1 MKKIVAALSAE
12 ALDFA
17 PGLLA
22 IQESPPARL
31 PRTIMV
37 AVLVL
42 FVVMLLWTIFGKLD
56 IIASCEG
63 RLVPQTY
70 VKIVQPAEA
79 GIVQDIL
86 VKEGQMVEGGQVLMH
101 MDAKLTE
108 ADAETIHHEFLLK
121 GLLLRRIDAELAGS
135 PMLRRADDPAELYA
149 QIASQYRAHH
159 QAYVDDLAQESE
171 QFNKIQHDLKSAEAG
186 WEKLRQ
192 TVPTYRKTAAAYEK
206 LAGDGFVSSLAAQE
220 KIRDKIEKEQDFQSQ
235 ESTVASLK
243 ASLKAS
249 SKKMAQITS
258 AYRSQL
264 QNERVEIEA
273 QYRKLQQETAKIEH
287 KSSLLA
293 LKAPQ
298 AGIVKDIAVHT
309 RGTVVSPGTVLMTLV
324 PHDEP
329 LQAEVLVKNEDVGF
343 VYPNQK
349 TKVKLAAYPFQKY
362 GMVEGTVIHLGADAS
377 EGVAPTAD
385 NNTEQKVSKPQS
397 PTYKAIV
404 RLAAQQ
410 LEIDGD
416 QLKLVPGMQVVAE
429 IHQGKRTVLE
439 YLLSPVQQAFHEAGR
454 ER

>member
-31 PRTIMV
+31 PRTIMYS
-37 AVLVL
+37 VLVL

-70 VKIVQPAEA
+70 VKIVQPADA

-86 VKEGQMVEGGQVLMH
+86 VKEGQRVEAGQILMH

-108 ADAETIHHEFLLK
+108 ADANTIHHELKLK
-121 GLLLRRIDAELAGS
+121 GMLLRRIDAELAGL
-135 PMLRRADDPAELYA
+135 PMSKRSDDPEELYA
-149 QIASQYRAHH
+149 QIASQYRAHR
-159 QAYVDDLAQESE
+159 QAYLNDLDQEKE
-171 QFNKIQHDLKSAEAG
+171 QYNRIQHDLKSAEAV

-206 LAGDGFVSSLAAQE
+206 LAGDGFVSTLAVQE
-220 KIRDKIEKEQDFQSQ
+220 KIRDKIEKEQDYQSQ
-235 ESTVASLK
+235 ESTVAGLK
-243 ASLKAS
+243 ASLAAS
-249 SKKMAQITS
+249 AKKMAQITS
-258 AYRSQL
+258 NYRSQL
-264 QNERVEIEA
+264 QNERVDIEG
-273 QYRKLQQETAKIEH
+273 QFRKLQQDSAKIDH

-298 AGIVKDIAVHT
+298 AGIIKDIAVHT

-343 VYPNQK
+343 VYPDQK

-362 GMVEGTVIHLGADAS
+362 GMVEGAVIHIGADAS
-377 EGVAPTAD
+377 ENNASGNDNSSEPKTAKA
-385 NNTEQKVSKPQS
+385 QP

-416 QLKLVPGMQVVAE
+416 KLKLVPGMQVVAE